1 MVLND
6 IICKCTRLYEDFIPS
21 FYIQALATHVQ
32 ICKYG
37 KPWGVKVLQ
46 FYRKLQNTILSVELM
61 SFTLDSIY
69 CTVNMLHNKFNEF
82 QQFKEFAGQNE
93 LNSVDYSGKQ
103 RLGRE

>member
-1 MVLND
+1 MQT
-6 IICKCTRLYEDFIPS
+6 CEYR
-21 FYIQALATHVQ
+21 
-32 ICKYG
+32 
-37 KPWGVKVLQ
+37 KPRGVKVLQ

-69 CTVNMLHNKFNEF
+69 CTVNTLHNKFNEF
-82 QQFKEFAGQNE
+82 QQFKEFAGHSE